1 MCSGRLEKSISV
13 VMLIKPDPQSR
24 INWGLQAECLVASWE
39 QAKATARLRGKETGL
54 WHVG

>member
-39 QAKATARLRGKETGL
+39 QAKAMARLRGKETGL